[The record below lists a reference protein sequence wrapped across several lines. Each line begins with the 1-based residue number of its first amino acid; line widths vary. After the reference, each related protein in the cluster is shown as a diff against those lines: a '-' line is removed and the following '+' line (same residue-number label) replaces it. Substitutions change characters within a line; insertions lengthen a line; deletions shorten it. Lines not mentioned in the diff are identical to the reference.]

1 MTTETMPAQ
10 SETPANSLDSA
21 GCAASNLLGS
31 LDRRLQAWRPLE
43 INRRVRIVG
52 KWRNGQSGTVEEI
65 EAGNITGL
73 AMYGVR
79 LDHCGQLADVTRHE
93 LTGLKRKGKP
103 EYAA

>member
-1 MTTETMPAQ
+1 MNSQTT
-10 SETPANSLDSA
+10 TPPRQRADGGLSRSD
-21 GCAASNLLGS
+21 LLGS

-43 INRRVRIVG
+43 LNRRVRIVG
-52 KWRNGQSGTVEEI
+52 KWRKGQSGTVEEI

-93 LTGLKRKGKP
+93 LTGLKRNGKP

>member
-1 MTTETMPAQ
+1 MKLETASPTE
-10 SETPANSLDSA
+10 NVV
-21 GCAASNLLGS
+21 GVASHDLLGS

-43 INRRVRIVG
+43 INRRVRLVG
-52 KWRNGQSGTVEEI
+52 KWRKGQSGTVEEI

-79 LDHCGQLADVTRHE
+79 LDHCGQLADLTRHE
-93 LTGLKRKGKP
+93 LTGLKRNGKP